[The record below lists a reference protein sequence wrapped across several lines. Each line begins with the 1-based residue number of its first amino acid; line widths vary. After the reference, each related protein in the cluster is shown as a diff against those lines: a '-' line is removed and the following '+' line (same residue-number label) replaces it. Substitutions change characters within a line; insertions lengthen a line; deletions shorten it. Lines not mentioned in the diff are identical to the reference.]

1 MVGHAYPSA
10 LTCSWL
16 VLVLRHEVAV
26 TMIIC
31 HVGWEV
37 ASDVVHRPMGGVDED
52 VLTTAEGRRRSEV
65 RR

>member
-37 ASDVVHRPMGGVDED
+37 ASDVV
-52 VLTTAEGRRRSEV
+52 TYGRCRRG
-65 RR
+65 RAHYR